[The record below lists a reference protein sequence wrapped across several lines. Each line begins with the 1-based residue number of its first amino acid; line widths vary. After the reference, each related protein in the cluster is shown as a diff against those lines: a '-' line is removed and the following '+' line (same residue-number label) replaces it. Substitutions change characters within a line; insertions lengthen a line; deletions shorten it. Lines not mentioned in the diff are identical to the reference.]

1 MYPLFMYVILFKI
14 THMIMIK
21 QLKDMYFK
29 RVIRLKNWVTVQE
42 AAEQIGLSKP
52 TIYKYVREGKLED
65 IPDPHRL
72 FGEKRITQQSVQQLI
87 EERSASI
94 KKGKTPHELAKQF
107 NIPPHF
113 VYEAIRELQLQPRKR
128 KQGKRDLYDLSKTE
142 CEQITR
148 HIESIG
154 AEPLFYDSTHDVA
167 LYQKMEVSE
176 GQTLRVVWHEEKKE
190 WGAYMHGSI
199 WMPLQSD
206 WKPCYPIHREVMRAA
221 DTITFTLSMQQSD
234 TWETIDWIYTNF
246 GVENCKVSRNLDT
259 LTVHIKTGVVTL
271 RETANHSIIGAL
283 QDGLQSGQFMIE
295 ENVWH
300 AKGTKRQTSLLLDE
314 AMIEEVKTRARQ
326 NGETMNEWIER
337 AIAQQL
343 S

>member
-1 MYPLFMYVILFKI
+1 MYPLFRYGILFKI
-14 THMIMIK
+14 NHMIIIK
-21 QLKDMYFK
+21 YLKYVYFK
-29 RVIRLKNWVTVQE
+29 RMIQLKNWVTVQE

-72 FGEKRITQQSVQQLI
+72 FGEKRITQQSVQQL
-87 EERSASI
+87 
-94 KKGKTPHELAKQF
+94 
-107 NIPPHF
+107 
-113 VYEAIRELQLQPRKR
+113 QPRKR

-142 CEQITR
+142 CEQITQ

-199 WMPLQSD
+199 WMPLQSN
-206 WKPCYPIHREVMRAA
+206 WKLCYPIHREVMRAA
-221 DTITFTLSMQQSD
+221 DTITFTLSMQQSN

-271 RETANHSIIGAL
+271 RETANHSIIKAL
-283 QDGLQSGQFMIE
+283 QDGLQSGQFVIE

-337 AIAQQL
+337 AIAKQL